1 MKHATT
7 SASFSHEPISR
18 PTPNGGGA
26 RRAVQCLARS
36 IGLVLLSLLGVG
48 ASYADVLPAPRQLSP
63 HAWAWIGPY
72 EGPSTANR
80 GFRMNLGFVVGK
92 EAVAVIDSGYSPEM
106 AEAMLRHIRARTA
119 LPVRYVVNTNSQPH
133 RFLGN
138 DVFRRAGAHILAGRE
153 AAEHMGRDGA
163 MMAGAAAG
171 ILGIAEWPVPAAP
184 DRLLGAGESVDLDLG
199 GGIVLRLRHA
209 GTAHTKGSLVVQV
222 LPDRTVFAGDILYG
236 GRVPALIPD
245 GSVKG
250 WLEAFDALR
259 ALDGAIFVPGHGE
272 PAPLAAFEHPTRDYL
287 ARIKRHMD
295 DAVKKGTDIESAKS
309 GFDASAWQS
318 LANFKELNGRNAY
331 QAYQESEAD
340 GF

>member
-1 MKHATT
+1 MKHATAP
-7 SASFSHEPISR
+7 ASFAHEPIGR

-26 RRAVQCLARS
+26 SRAMKCLARS

-72 EGPSTANR
+72 EGPSKANR
-80 GFRMNLGFVVGK
+80 GFRMNLGFVVGE
-92 EAVAVIDSGYSPEM
+92 EAVAVIDSGYSPDM
-106 AEAMLRHIRARTA
+106 AEAMLRHVRARTA
-119 LPVRYVVNTNSQPH
+119 LPVRYVVSTNSQPH

-138 DVFRRAGAHILAGRE
+138 DVFRRAGARILAGRD
-153 AAEHMGRDGA
+153 AAERMSRDGA
-163 MMAGAAAG
+163 TMVGAAAG

-184 DRLLGAGESVDLDLG
+184 DRSLSAGESADLDLG
-199 GGIVLRLRHA
+199 GGVVLRVRHA
-209 GTAHTKGSLVVQV
+209 GTAHTKGSLVAEVR
-222 LPDRTVFAGDILYG
+222 PDRTVFAGDILYD
-236 GRVPALIPD
+236 GRLPALIPD

-259 ALDGAIFVPGHGE
+259 SLDSAIFVPGHGE

-287 ARIKRHMD
+287 TRLKRHMD
-295 DAVKKGTDIESAKS
+295 DAVKTGTDIEPAKS

-331 QAYQESEAD
+331 QAYQESEAE